1 VNPCLLRTLRRIF
14 RMSNCLFLATLCF
27 LLLAWHSA
35 LTDLSMAQES
45 KGQAALLFCTH
56 GGIAWQPVPRPS
68 GFESEFA
75 VAVVEI
81 ESPRSA
87 SNVAVSGFA
96 LFDEAGHETKAKRI
110 IKVEE
115 FDETRIPT
123 DGVFAYYL
131 NPGRSP
137 NTRTWN
143 GTLPAG
149 KIRLRV
155 RVVLESGPGAP
166 VICKVTVGHYVIEGP
181 EQGEWPT

>member
-1 VNPCLLRTLRRIF
+1 VTLCLLRTFRLVF
-14 RMSNCLFLATLCF
+14 RMSNCFYFVTLCF
-27 LLLAWHSA
+27 LLLAWLSA
-35 LTDLSMAQES
+35 LTDFGMAQET

-56 GGIAWQPVPRPS
+56 GGVAWHPVPEPS

-75 VAVVEI
+75 VVVEI

-87 SNVAVSGFA
+87 ANVAVSGFA
-96 LFDEAGHETKAKRI
+96 LFDEAGNETKAKRFVM
-110 IKVEE
+110 VEK

-123 DGVFAYYL
+123 EGVFAYYL

-137 NTRTWN
+137 NTRPWN

-155 RVVLESGPGAP
+155 RVALESGPGAP
-166 VICKVTVGHYVIEGP
+166 VICKVTVGPHVIEGP